1 MAMLVITEGPQRHH
15 GKKSQRRSLTPTR
28 KRLAW
33 REECGQNQPGD
44 QKNIKCRLEDEN
56 CVPRIPLLP
65 KWPERTYAVIVGEVE
80 QDVADA
86 GDIRENEQQPPSRGQ
101 IGDVRLFSPH

>member
-15 GKKSQRRSLTPTR
+15 CKKSQRRGFAPAR
-28 KRLAW
+28 KRLVA

-56 CVPRIPLLP
+56 YVPRIPLLP

-86 GDIRENEQQPPSRGQ
+86 GDIRENEQQPPAGVQSGE
-101 IGDVRLFSPH
+101 VRLFSPH